1 MGKLKEGVYVMNT
14 IKCRYRI
21 SIDTYSQVEKFLE
34 SVRGKENHI
43 ALVGDNDDGKSMV
56 CGEEF
61 LKSIISTLHTMS
73 FKNLWIESDIDVYS
87 YIKNFVINESG
98 KN

>member
-1 MGKLKEGVYVMNT
+1 MGN

-21 SIDTYSQVEKFLE
+21 SIDTYSQVKDFLAA
-34 SVRGKENHI
+34 VKGIENHI
-43 ALVGDNDDGKSMV
+43 VLVGDNDDGNSIVCSIV

-61 LKSIISTLHTMS
+61 LKSIISTLHTMP

>member
-1 MGKLKEGVYVMNT
+1 MEN

-21 SIDTYSQVEKFLE
+21 SIDTYSQVKDFLAA
-34 SVRGKENHI
+34 VKGMENHI
-43 ALVGDNDDGKSMV
+43 ALIGDNDEGKSIV

-73 FKNLWIESDIDVYS
+73 FKNLWIESDIDIYS

-98 KN
+98 TN

>member
-1 MGKLKEGVYVMNT
+1 MEN

-21 SIDTYSQVEKFLE
+21 SIDTYSQVKDFLA
-34 SVRGKENHI
+34 VVKGIENHI
-43 ALVGDNDDGKSMV
+43 VLVGDNDDGKSIV

-73 FKNLWIESDIDVYS
+73 FKNLWIESDIDIYS

>member
-1 MGKLKEGVYVMNT
+1 MEN
-14 IKCRYRI
+14 IKFRYRI
-21 SIDTYSQVEKFLE
+21 SIDTYSQVKDFLAA
-34 SVRGKENHI
+34 VKGMENHI
-43 ALVGDNDDGKSMV
+43 ALVGDNDDGKSIV

-73 FKNLWIESDIDVYS
+73 FKNLWIESDIDIYS
-87 YIKNFVINESG
+87 YIKDFVINESG

>member
-1 MGKLKEGVYVMNT
+1 MEN

-21 SIDTYSQVEKFLE
+21 SIDTYSQVKDFLAA
-34 SVRGKENHI
+34 VKGMENHI
-43 ALVGDNDDGKSMV
+43 ALVGDNDDGKSIV
-56 CGEEF
+56 CGEEL

-73 FKNLWIESDIDVYS
+73 FKNLWIESDIDIYS
-87 YIKNFVINESG
+87 YIKDFVINESG

>member
-1 MGKLKEGVYVMNT
+1 MEN

-21 SIDTYSQVEKFLE
+21 SIDTYSQVKDFLAA
-34 SVRGKENHI
+34 VKGMENHI
-43 ALVGDNDDGKSMV
+43 ALVGDNDDGKSIV

-61 LKSIISTLHTMS
+61 LKSIINTLHTMS
-73 FKNLWIESDIDVYS
+73 FKNLWIESDIDIYS
-87 YIKNFVINESG
+87 YIKDFVINESG

>member
-1 MGKLKEGVYVMNT
+1 MNKKEILLIMEN

-21 SIDTYSQVEKFLE
+21 SIDTYSQVKDFLAA
-34 SVRGKENHI
+34 VKGMENHI
-43 ALVGDNDDGKSMV
+43 ALVGDNDDGKSIV

-73 FKNLWIESDIDVYS
+73 FKNLWIESDIDIYS
-87 YIKNFVINESG
+87 YIKDFVINESG